1 MKKMHQKILVV
12 ALIVVFGFSCSN
24 TGNTETSKTDS
35 TVNVQKSE
43 PVNSLPDI
51 SGVYKLPDG
60 GCKLALTIKKEN
72 NVFKYNFTGEH
83 LDLEGIAIVNK
94 IDSDIY
100 IVFDGPVGNTPPKT
114 VEALYKDNTLTI
126 QNDGNAEN
134 QYHYF
139 ECDEKYLEFKK
150 N

>member
-1 MKKMHQKILVV
+1 MYQKILVV
-12 ALIVVFGFSCSN
+12 VLMAIFGFSCSN
-24 TGNTETSKTDS
+24 SGNTENSGTDS
-35 TVNVQKSE
+35 TANVQKSE
-43 PVNSLPDI
+43 PTSSLPDI

-60 GCKLALTIKKEN
+60 GCNLILTIKKES
-72 NVFKYNFTGEH
+72 NVFKYNFIGEH

-94 IDSDIY
+94 VNEEIY
-100 IVFDGPVGNTPPKT
+100 VVFDGPIGNTPPKT

-126 QNDGNAEN
+126 QNDGNAQN

-139 ECDEKYLEFKK
+139 ECDEKYLEFTK

>member
-1 MKKMHQKILVV
+1 MDRKIFAVILMVF
-12 ALIVVFGFSCSN
+12 FGFSCSN
-24 TGNTETSKTDS
+24 SGNTENLSSDS
-35 TVNVQKSE
+35 TASVQKSE
-43 PVNSLPDI
+43 PVNSLLDI

-72 NVFKYNFTGEH
+72 NVFKYNFSGEQ

-94 IDSDIY
+94 INEDVY
-100 IVFDGPVGNTPPKT
+100 VVFDGPIGNTPPKT

-126 QNDGNAEN
+126 QNTGNAQN
-134 QYHYF
+134 TYHYF